1 MGGGGVFRQTAGGN
15 YSTELAKELAAFLRD
30 LLPRHNGIMTLF
42 DVYCFFNRA
51 RGGGGRFTTGPRPA
65 AHVACAP
72 DAGCHVRVGATV
84 AALISPN
91 DLVTA
96 TEQLG
101 RLGLGV
107 ILRRTASGVPVVQL
121 GTVWRWQ

>member
-1 MGGGGVFRQTAGGN
+1 
-15 YSTELAKELAAFLRD
+15 
-30 LLPRHNGIMTLF
+30 MTLF

-51 RGGGGRFTTGPRPA
+51 RGGGGRFTTGRPT
-65 AHVACAP
+65 AHVARAP
-72 DAGCHVRVGATV
+72 DAACHARACATV

-101 RLGLGV
+101 RLGLGI